1 MAAAK
6 VPTKVRQVSL
16 QIAADTSFKDL
27 VKHLEIVLTL
37 PKEIAPRGCAPCLSG
52 LDRFVIDS
60 KILQGLG

>member
-6 VPTKVRQVSL
+6 VPTKFRKVEL
-16 QIAADTSFKDL
+16 QIAADTPFKEL

-52 LDRFVIDS
+52 LDRFVFDS
-60 KILQGLG
+60 QILNRVG